1 MVAVS
6 TLSAGWK
13 AFFFAVSL
21 ALFLLGRFG
30 RSERLRLESLG
41 LAFFVFPFVWDNLAA
56 S

>member
-1 MVAVS
+1 MLAVS

-21 ALFLLGRFG
+21 VLFLIGTLG

-41 LAFFVFPFVWDNLAA
+41 LAFFVFPFLWDNLAA